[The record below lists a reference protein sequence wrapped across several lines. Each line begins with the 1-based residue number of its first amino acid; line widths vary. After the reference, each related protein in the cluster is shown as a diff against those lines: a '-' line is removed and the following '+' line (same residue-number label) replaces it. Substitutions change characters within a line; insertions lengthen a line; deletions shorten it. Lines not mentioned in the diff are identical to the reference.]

1 MYKGEVGMQLK
12 GKTAVVTGGSR
23 GIGRSIAL
31 ELAAKGANV
40 VVNYTSRCEAA
51 LSVVREIEELG
62 VSGMA
67 VKADVSKAKE
77 VENLVNEVL
86 NKFGSIDIL
95 INNAGITRDNLI
107 IRMTEQEFDEV
118 ININLKGAF
127 ICTKSVSRVMIKQKS
142 GKIIN
147 VSSVVGI
154 IGNSG
159 QSNYAAAKAGLI
171 GFTKSMAKELAR
183 RGINVN
189 AVAPGFIQTDMTSV
203 LSDKVKEE
211 LIESIP
217 LKRIGKPEDVAK
229 AVLFLASEYSDYITG
244 QVIHIDG
251 GMVM

>member
-1 MYKGEVGMQLK
+1 MQLK

-23 GIGRSIAL
+23 GIGRAIAL
-31 ELAAKGANV
+31 QLAANEANV
-40 VVNYTSRCEAA
+40 IVNYTSNSEAA
-51 LSVVREIEELG
+51 HSVVREIEAMG

-67 VKADVSKAKE
+67 VKADVSKGEE

-86 NKFGSIDIL
+86 NTFGSIDIL
-95 INNAGITRDNLI
+95 VNNAGINRDNLI
-107 IRMTEQEFDEV
+107 IRMTEQEFDDV
-118 ININLKGAF
+118 INTNLKGAF

-171 GFTKSMAKELAR
+171 GFTKSMAKELAK

-189 AVAPGFIQTDMTSV
+189 AVAPGFIETDMTSK
-203 LSDKVKEE
+203 LPEKVKEE
-211 LIESIP
+211 FLNNIP
-217 LKRIGKPEDVAK
+217 LKRTGKPEDIAK

-244 QVIHIDG
+244 QVINIDG

>member
-1 MYKGEVGMQLK
+1 MQLK

-23 GIGRSIAL
+23 GIGKAIAL
-31 ELAAKGANV
+31 QLAAKGANV
-40 VVNYTSRCEAA
+40 VVNYTSSREAA
-51 LSVVREIEELG
+51 LAVVDEIEAMG
-62 VSGMA
+62 VSGKA
-67 VKADVSKAKE
+67 VKADVSKGEE

-86 NKFGSIDIL
+86 NTFGSIDIL
-95 INNAGITRDNLI
+95 VNNAGIARDNLI

-118 ININLKGAF
+118 INTNLKGAF
-127 ICTKSVSRVMIKQKS
+127 ICTKSIARVMIKQKS

-154 IGNSG
+154 IGNAG

-171 GFTKSMAKELAR
+171 GFTKSMAKELAK

-189 AVAPGFIQTDMTSV
+189 AVAPGFIETDMT
-203 LSDKVKEE
+203 LKLPEKVKEE
-211 LIESIP
+211 FQKNIP
-217 LKRIGKPEDVAK
+217 LMRAGKPEDIAK
-229 AVLFLASEYSDYITG
+229 VVLFLASEYSDYITG

>member
-1 MYKGEVGMQLK
+1 MQLK

-23 GIGRSIAL
+23 GIGRAIAL
-31 ELAAKGANV
+31 QLAEKGANV
-40 VVNYTSRCEAA
+40 VVNYTSNSEAA
-51 LSVVREIEELG
+51 LEVVKRIEEMG
-62 VSGMA
+62 ASAKA
-67 VKADVSKAKE
+67 VKADVSKGGE

-86 NKFGSIDIL
+86 NTFGSIDIL

-118 ININLKGAF
+118 LSTNLKGAF
-127 ICTKSVSRVMIKQKS
+127 ICTKAVSKVMIKQKS

-154 IGNSG
+154 IGNAG

-171 GFTKSMAKELAR
+171 GFTKSMAKELAK

-189 AVAPGFIQTDMTSV
+189 AVAPGFIETDMTGK
-203 LSDKVKEE
+203 LPDKVKEE
-211 LIESIP
+211 FAKNIP
-217 LKRIGKPEDVAK
+217 LMRAGKPEDVAK
-229 AVLFLASEYSDYITG
+229 AVLFLVSEYSDYITG
-244 QVIHIDG
+244 QVINIDG

>member
-1 MYKGEVGMQLK
+1 MQLK

-23 GIGRSIAL
+23 GIGRAVAL
-31 ELAAKGANV
+31 QLAEAGANV
-40 VVNYTSRCEAA
+40 VVNYTSNSEAA
-51 LSVVREIEELG
+51 LAVVGEIEKKG
-62 VSGMA
+62 VRGMA
-67 VKADVSKAKE
+67 VKADVSKSDE

-86 NKFGSIDIL
+86 NTYGSIDIL

-107 IRMTEQEFDEV
+107 IRMTEQDFDDV
-118 ININLKGAF
+118 INTNLKGAF
-127 ICTKSVSRVMIKQKS
+127 ICTKAISKVMIKQKS

-154 IGNSG
+154 IGNAG
-159 QSNYAAAKAGLI
+159 QSNYAAAKAGII
-171 GFTKSMAKELAR
+171 GFTKSMAKELAK

-189 AVAPGFIQTDMTSV
+189 AVAPGFIETDMTSG

-211 LIESIP
+211 FAKNIP
-217 LKRIGKPEDVAK
+217 LMRAGKPEDIAK

-244 QVIHIDG
+244 QVINIDG

>member
-1 MYKGEVGMQLK
+1 MQLK

-23 GIGRSIAL
+23 GIGRAVAL
-31 ELAAKGANV
+31 QLAEAGANV
-40 VVNYTSRCEAA
+40 VVNYTSNSEAA
-51 LSVVREIEELG
+51 LAVVGEIEKKG
-62 VSGMA
+62 VRGMA
-67 VKADVSKAKE
+67 VKADVSKSDE

-86 NKFGSIDIL
+86 KVFDSIDIL

-107 IRMTEQEFDEV
+107 IRMTEQDFDDV
-118 ININLKGAF
+118 INTNLKGAF
-127 ICTKSVSRVMIKQKS
+127 ICTKAISKVMIKQKS

-154 IGNSG
+154 IGNAG
-159 QSNYAAAKAGLI
+159 QSNYAAAKAGII
-171 GFTKSMAKELAR
+171 GFTKSMAKELAK

-189 AVAPGFIQTDMTSV
+189 AVAPGFIETDMTSG

-211 LIESIP
+211 FAKNIP
-217 LKRIGKPEDVAK
+217 LMRAGKPEDIAK

-244 QVIHIDG
+244 QVINIDG

>member
-1 MYKGEVGMQLK
+1 MQLK

-23 GIGRSIAL
+23 GIGKAIAL
-31 ELAAKGANV
+31 QLAAKGANV
-40 VVNYTSRCEAA
+40 VVNYTSSREAA
-51 LSVVREIEELG
+51 LAVVDEIEAMG
-62 VSGMA
+62 VSGKA
-67 VKADVSKAKE
+67 VKADVSKGEE

-86 NKFGSIDIL
+86 NTFGSIDIL
-95 INNAGITRDNLI
+95 VNNAGIARDNLI

-118 ININLKGAF
+118 INTNLKGAF
-127 ICTKSVSRVMIKQKS
+127 ICTKSIARVMIKQKS

-154 IGNSG
+154 IGNAG

-171 GFTKSMAKELAR
+171 GFTKSMAKELAK

-189 AVAPGFIQTDMTSV
+189 AVAPGFIETDMTSK
-203 LSDKVKEE
+203 LPEKVKEE
-211 LIESIP
+211 FQKNIP
-217 LKRIGKPEDVAK
+217 LMRAGKPEDIAK
-229 AVLFLASEYSDYITG
+229 VVLFLASEYSDYITG

>member
-1 MYKGEVGMQLK
+1 MQLK
-12 GKTAVVTGGSR
+12 GKTAIVTGGSR

-31 ELAAKGANV
+31 QLAAKGANV

-51 LSVVREIEELG
+51 LLVVKEIEELG
-62 VSGMA
+62 ASGMA
-67 VKADVSKAKE
+67 VKADVSKTVE

-107 IRMTEQEFDEV
+107 IKMTEQEFDEV
-118 ININLKGAF
+118 INTNLKGAF
-127 ICTKSVSRVMIKQKS
+127 ICTKAVSRVMIKQKS

-154 IGNSG
+154 IGNAG

-171 GFTKSMAKELAR
+171 GFTKSMAKELAKK
-183 RGINVN
+183 GININ

-211 LIESIP
+211 IIESIP
-217 LKRIGKPEDVAK
+217 LKRIGMPEDVAK

>member
-1 MYKGEVGMQLK
+1 MQLK

-23 GIGRSIAL
+23 GIGRAIAL
-31 ELAAKGANV
+31 QLAEKGANI
-40 VVNYTSRCEAA
+40 VVNYTSNHTAA
-51 LSVVREIEELG
+51 QEVVRQIEEMG
-62 VSGMA
+62 VSGKA
-67 VKADVSKAKE
+67 VKADVSNSEE

-86 NKFGSIDIL
+86 NTFGSIDIL

-107 IRMTEQEFDEV
+107 IRMTEQEFDDV
-118 ININLKGAF
+118 INTNLKGAF
-127 ICTKSVSRVMIKQKS
+127 LCTKSISKVMIKQKS

-154 IGNSG
+154 IGNAG
-159 QSNYAAAKAGLI
+159 QSNYAAAKAGII
-171 GFTKSMAKELAR
+171 GFTKSMAKELAK

-189 AVAPGFIQTDMTSV
+189 AIAPGFIETDMTSK

-211 LIESIP
+211 FAKNIP
-217 LKRIGKPEDVAK
+217 LMRAGKPEDIAK

-244 QVIHIDG
+244 QVINIDG

>member
-1 MYKGEVGMQLK
+1 MQLK

-23 GIGRSIAL
+23 GIGRAIAL
-31 ELAAKGANV
+31 MLAQNGANV
-40 VVNYTSRCEAA
+40 VVNYTSNNTSAEE
-51 LSVVREIEELG
+51 VVRKIEEMG
-62 VSGMA
+62 VKGKA
-67 VKADVSKAKE
+67 VKADVSKSEE

-86 NKFGSIDIL
+86 NTFGSIDIL

-107 IRMTEQEFDEV
+107 IRMTEQEFDDV
-118 ININLKGAF
+118 ISTNLKGAF

-154 IGNSG
+154 IGNAG

-171 GFTKSMAKELAR
+171 GFTKSMAKELAK

-189 AVAPGFIQTDMTSV
+189 AVAPGFIETDMTSK

-211 LIESIP
+211 FAKNIP
-217 LKRIGKPEDVAK
+217 LSRAGKPEDIAK
-229 AVLFLASEYSDYITG
+229 AVLFLSSEYSDYITG
-244 QVIHIDG
+244 QVINIDG

>member
-1 MYKGEVGMQLK
+1 MHLN

-23 GIGRSIAL
+23 GIGRAIAL
-31 ELAAKGANV
+31 MLAAKGADV
-40 VVNYTSRCEAA
+40 VVNYTSNQEAA
-51 LSVVREIEELG
+51 LAVVKEIEAAG
-62 VSGMA
+62 ASGMA
-67 VKADVSKAKE
+67 VKADVSKAEE

-95 INNAGITRDNLI
+95 VNNAGITRDNLI
-107 IRMTEQEFDEV
+107 IRMTEQEFDDV
-118 ININLKGAF
+118 INTNLKGAF
-127 ICTKSVSRVMIKQKS
+127 ICTKTVSKVMIKKKS

-154 IGNSG
+154 IGNAG

-171 GFTKSMAKELAR
+171 GFTKSMAKELSK

-189 AVAPGFIQTDMTSV
+189 AVAPGFIETDMTSK
-203 LSDKVKEE
+203 LPEKVKEE
-211 LIESIP
+211 FANNIP
-217 LKRIGKPEDVAK
+217 LQRAGKPEDVAK

-244 QVIHIDG
+244 QVINIDG